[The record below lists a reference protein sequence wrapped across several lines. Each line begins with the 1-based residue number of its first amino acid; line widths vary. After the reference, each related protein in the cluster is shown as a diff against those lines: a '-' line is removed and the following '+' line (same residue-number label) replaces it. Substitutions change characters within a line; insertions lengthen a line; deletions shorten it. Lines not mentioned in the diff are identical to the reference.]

1 MSSSMNIFAVF
12 FCVSFSVD
20 LTQDPVPEVQSG
32 MVRIKDW
39 RQGDEEMQG

>member
-12 FCVSFSVD
+12 FRVSFSVD

-32 MVRIKDW
+32 MVRIKAL
-39 RQGDEEMQG
+39 RQGDEEIQG